1 MITENSPITPSQDI
15 RMDEAEQTIVEII
28 ADILGIDAKGLAPTT
43 TMKELGADELDMVE
57 VTMAL
62 EHAIDID
69 FPDGRL
75 LINPNKDTQFSI
87 GDIFKIAAE
96 FY

>member
-1 MITENSPITPSQDI
+1 
-15 RMDEAEQTIVEII
+15 MDKAELVIVEII
-28 ADILGIDAKGLAPTT
+28 ADILGVDASGLTPET
-43 TMKELGADELDMVE
+43 TMNELGADELDMVE

-62 EHAIDID
+62 EQAIDVD

-75 LINPNKDTQFSI
+75 LKNPESDTQFSI
-87 GDIFKIAAE
+87 GDILKIASE